1 VRAFSL
7 FLLLLTFPCF
17 DNYIC
22 RLCKLRSD
30 ELQDSLNLCRK
41 VEPGSATNRLTEEF
55 ATVIGRVSARL
66 NRRADAIARSMRR
79 ARSNSAKKSP
89 ASPSF
94 GPSRTPLDH
103 GNVLYSPFFD
113 SASPAVDSSLE

>member
-1 VRAFSL
+1 MRAFSL
-7 FLLLLTFPCF
+7 FHLLSTFPCF

-79 ARSNSAKKSP
+79 ARSNSKKSP

-94 GPSRTPLDH
+94 GPSLTPLDH